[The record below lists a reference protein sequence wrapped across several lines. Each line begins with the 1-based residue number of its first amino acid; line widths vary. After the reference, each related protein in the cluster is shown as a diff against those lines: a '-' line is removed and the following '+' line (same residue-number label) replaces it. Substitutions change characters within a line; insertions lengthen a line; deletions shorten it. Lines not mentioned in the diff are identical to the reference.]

1 MKTIL
6 CNKYEVLKP
15 IAEGGMGTVYLVKD
29 LHLNRLAA
37 VKVCKNPNDSA
48 RRENARKEMQVL
60 KQLSHPALP
69 QINDFFEEHGNIY
82 LVMEYVDGIT
92 LEQYL
97 RKFTRVE
104 TTKAVRWAVELTEVL
119 AYLHGKNPPIIYR
132 DLKPANIMIQP
143 DGRLKLI
150 DFGAAFVTDFGRNRE
165 QFVTGTP
172 GYSAPEQ
179 WESGGAGK
187 ETDIYGLGAVLH
199 EMLTGIHPGQH
210 GQERRPVREYDKS
223 ISQQMDKIISQCTR
237 MRPSERYRSME
248 QLKKALLTYDR
259 EGRRGKIIFS
269 LKKGLGMFLW
279 VAAALRTIL
288 PLLVGVEKDCFPFP
302 YLEQPILLA
311 GIALIYRILFFP
323 KRDRRILRR
332 QEKSIFLTE
341 KKFTGLYVAGILLAF
356 LLGTMAECGLAGL
369 PAVAGEKEAL
379 WVEMRDT
386 LGRKLLIKDGEFYQP
401 GERMRLEIPMERIPE
416 EQIALQL
423 VAEGGT
429 GTVYTSR
436 VFLLE
441 QNMLEQNIN

>member
-37 VKVCKNPNDSA
+37 VKVCKNPDDSA
-48 RRENARKEMQVL
+48 RRENAQKEMQVL

-97 RKFTRVE
+97 RKFTKVE
-104 TTKAVRWAVELTEVL
+104 MTKAARWAVELTEVL

-132 DLKPANIMIQP
+132 DLKPANIIIQP
-143 DGRLKLI
+143 DGKLKLI
-150 DFGAAFVTDFGRNRE
+150 DFGAVFVTDFGRNRE

-179 WESGGAGK
+179 WENGGARK

-223 ISQQMDKIISQCTR
+223 ISPQMDKIISQCTR
-237 MRPSERYRSME
+237 MRPSERYHSME

-259 EGRRGKIIFS
+259 EDRRGKILFS
-269 LKKGLGMFLW
+269 LKKALGMLLW
-279 VAAALRTIL
+279 MAAALRTVL
-288 PLLVGVEKDCFPFP
+288 PLLKGVEEDCFPFP

-311 GIALIYRILFFP
+311 GIALIYGILFFS
-323 KRDRRILRR
+323 KGDRRILRR
-332 QEKSIFLTE
+332 QEKSVFLTE
-341 KKFTGLYVAGILLAF
+341 KKFTGIYVAGILLAF
-356 LLGTMAECGLAGL
+356 LLGTMTEYGLAGL

-386 LGRKLLIKDGEFYQP
+386 LGRKLLIKEGEYYRP

-416 EQIALQL
+416 EQIALQM
-423 VAEGGT
+423 VAEGEQ

-436 VFLLE
+436 VFLLK
-441 QNMLEQNIN
+441 QDIN